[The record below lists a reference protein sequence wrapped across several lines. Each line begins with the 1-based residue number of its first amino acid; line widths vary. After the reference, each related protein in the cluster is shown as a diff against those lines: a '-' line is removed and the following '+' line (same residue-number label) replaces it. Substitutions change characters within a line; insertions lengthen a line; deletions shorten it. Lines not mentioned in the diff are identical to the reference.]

1 MVSKNNKSSGMELH
15 ISKANKYSPAV
26 VYEKIGDIYNNIEA
40 TGKNPNE
47 ITHGIWRALQKPE
60 KPKGPTSNLRPK
72 RFK

>member
-1 MVSKNNKSSGMELH
+1 MDSKNNKSSGMQLH

-47 ITHGIWRALQKPE
+47 ITHGI
-60 KPKGPTSNLRPK
+60 
-72 RFK
+72 